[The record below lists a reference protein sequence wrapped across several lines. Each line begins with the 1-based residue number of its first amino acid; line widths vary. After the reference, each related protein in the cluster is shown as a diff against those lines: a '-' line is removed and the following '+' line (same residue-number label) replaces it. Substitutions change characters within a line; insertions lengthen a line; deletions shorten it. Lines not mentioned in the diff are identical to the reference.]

1 MKLLNLKKKMNLQ
14 NCIEFLYFKQYKQYI
29 SLIFVQKIPDR
40 NFQNLL
46 SKSVFY
52 WRPLLILHQ
61 ITYGSGGF
69 NLVVV
74 TAVTTLIMLTVNGMK
89 WRVRV
94 TKKSIVRVMNHDK
107 VEVESNEMDGE
118 TKLNKFN

>member
-1 MKLLNLKKKMNLQ
+1 
-14 NCIEFLYFKQYKQYI
+14 
-29 SLIFVQKIPDR
+29 
-40 NFQNLL
+40 
-46 SKSVFY
+46 
-52 WRPLLILHQ
+52 LLILHQ

>member
-1 MKLLNLKKKMNLQ
+1 
-14 NCIEFLYFKQYKQYI
+14 
-29 SLIFVQKIPDR
+29 
-40 NFQNLL
+40 
-46 SKSVFY
+46 
-52 WRPLLILHQ
+52 
-61 ITYGSGGF
+61 
-69 NLVVV
+69 
-74 TAVTTLIMLTVNGMK
+74 MLTVNGMK